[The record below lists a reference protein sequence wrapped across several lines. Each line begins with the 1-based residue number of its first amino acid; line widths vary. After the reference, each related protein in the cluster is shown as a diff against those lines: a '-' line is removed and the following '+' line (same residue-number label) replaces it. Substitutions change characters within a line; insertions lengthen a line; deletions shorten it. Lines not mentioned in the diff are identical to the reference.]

1 MDKIVMRDKE
11 YKITSNENQ
20 YDFEVNGNT
29 LLLKRGEQVYIT
41 LDLDKVCLGTKLE
54 ILKNVGIVLESTT
67 GEQADIFEM
76 WTEVNPGKTFDEFAV
91 EIKRTLWKHSERKEI
106 SMVGI
111 QEGLPIYA
119 FVVEGM
125 TIGTYVAEK
134 RADVCYENITAD
146 LKPLRVTLGT
156 PKEIVK
162 KENATIEKNSQRK
175 HELYKILSE
184 EINDEFKKEFQ
195 KEIVEISLSA
205 INKEIK
211 RCEMTSENFCVK
223 FQELT
228 RLKETIE
235 RIRNSE
241 IWNCG
246 KEETLE
252 ELIESYNRA
261 KSLLSM

>member
-1 MDKIVMRDKE
+1 MDKIVMRGKE

-20 YDFEVNGNT
+20 YDLEVNGNT
-29 LLLKRGEQVYIT
+29 LLLKRGEQAYIT

-54 ILKNVGIVLESTT
+54 ILKNVGIVLERTT

-106 SMVGI
+106 PVVGI

-134 RADVCYENITAD
+134 IADVCYENITAD
-146 LKPLRVTLGT
+146 LKPLRVTLGI
-156 PKEIVK
+156 PKEIVE
-162 KENATIEKNSQRK
+162 KESTTIEKNSQRK

-184 EINDEFKKEFQ
+184 EINDEFRNELRKDILELKYIEFNRKIKNFETNSGNLDKNVYEIQ
-195 KEIVEISLSA
+195 NLQGEIKSIQEGEIVGIKQLIQIYNKAKLSLG
-205 INKEIK
+205 I
-211 RCEMTSENFCVK
+211 
-223 FQELT
+223 
-228 RLKETIE
+228 
-235 RIRNSE
+235 
-241 IWNCG
+241 
-246 KEETLE
+246 
-252 ELIESYNRA
+252 
-261 KSLLSM
+261 

>member
-1 MDKIVMRDKE
+1 MDKIVMRGKE

-20 YDFEVNGNT
+20 YDLEVNGNT
-29 LLLKRGEQVYIT
+29 LLLKRGEQAYIT

-91 EIKRTLWKHSERKEI
+91 EVKRTLWKHSERKEI
-106 SMVGI
+106 PLVGI

-146 LKPLRVTLGT
+146 LKPLRITLGT
-156 PKEIVK
+156 PKEIVE
-162 KENATIEKNSQRK
+162 KENATIEKTNQRK

-184 EINDEFKKEFQ
+184 EINDEFRNELRKDVLELKYIEFNRKIKNFETDSDNLDKNVCEIQ
-195 KEIVEISLSA
+195 NLQGEIKSIQEGEIVGIKQLIQIYNKTKLSLG
-205 INKEIK
+205 I
-211 RCEMTSENFCVK
+211 
-223 FQELT
+223 
-228 RLKETIE
+228 
-235 RIRNSE
+235 
-241 IWNCG
+241 
-246 KEETLE
+246 
-252 ELIESYNRA
+252 
-261 KSLLSM
+261 